1 MNFEKEILKRL
12 LDAGLLSRP
21 QAEALLQQ
29 KASSGASLVDS
40 IASTKQI
47 PDHVM
52 GQIQADIFQVPF
64 IDLQKRT
71 IVESTLRLVPE
82 VVARNQLI
90 IPFQQDDER
99 ICLAMND
106 PHRTDLVSYLEKK
119 TGKRIDVYFAT
130 KVTILDTLALYKTH
144 LQNDIE
150 QLIKSPKISG
160 DMIIK
165 LLDTLLS
172 YAFVNKASD
181 IHIEPQEKQIEV
193 RFRIDGELH
202 DVASLQKSVED
213 ELVSRVKIL
222 SRLRTDEHTSAQ
234 DGRFHFSVEE
244 NEADIRVSI
253 VPTTHGEKIVM
264 RLLTEGARGFS
275 LEELGLSQEDL
286 EIVKRNMQRPY
297 GMILATGPT
306 GAGKTSTLYA
316 MLKILNERSV
326 NISTIEDPVEYQID
340 GVNQIQ
346 VNPKT
351 NLTFA
356 HGLKSILRQD
366 PDIIMVGEIR
376 DDETASIAINAAL
389 TGHLVFSTLHTN
401 DAPTTLPRLLDM
413 GIEPF
418 LIASTINLAIA
429 QRLVRKIHQSCMESY
444 VISQDEVRRLVSE
457 LSPEERS
464 QLQLTG
470 RAVRLFRGK
479 GCDLCHHT
487 GFEGRI
493 GIFELLECT
502 ETIKA
507 LIIQRAHSDEIR
519 HAAQKEHMHSMYFDG
534 LQKALEGKTTIEEV
548 VRATHL

>member
-1 MNFEKEILKRL
+1 MKGETHLLQRL
-12 LDAGLLSRP
+12 LDAGLLSRE
-21 QAEALLQQ
+21 QADQLVVQQ
-29 KASSGASLVDS
+29 KKSGMPLIDCISESRVV
-40 IASTKQI
+40 
-47 PDHVM
+47 PDHVL
-52 GQIQADIFQVPF
+52 GQIQADYYQVPY
-64 IDLQKRT
+64 IDLKKRT
-71 IVESTLRLVPE
+71 IIESTLRLIPE
-82 VVARNQLI
+82 LVAKKQLI
-90 IPFQQDDER
+90 IPFHQDDER
-99 ICLAMND
+99 VALAMND
-106 PHRTDLVSYLEKK
+106 PHRADLISYVEKE
-119 TGKRIDVYFAT
+119 TGKRIDVSFAT
-130 KVTILDTLALYKTH
+130 KENIFETLALYKTH
-144 LQNDIE
+144 LQQDIE
-150 QLIKSPKISG
+150 KLLESKRVSG
-160 DMIIK
+160 DGIIK
-165 LLDTLLS
+165 LLDTLLA
-172 YAFVNKASD
+172 YAYVNKASD
-181 IHIEPQEKQIEV
+181 IHIEPQEKKVEI

-202 DVASLQKSVED
+202 DVATLNTSIEN

-234 DGRFHFSVEE
+234 DGRFHSSIEG
-244 NEADIRVSI
+244 NEADVRVSV

-264 RLLTEGARGFS
+264 RILTEGARGFS
-275 LEELGLSQEDL
+275 LEEISLNADDL
-286 EIVKRNMQRPY
+286 EIVKRNMSRPY

-346 VNPKT
+346 VNPNT

-376 DDETASIAINAAL
+376 DDETAGIAINAAL
-389 TGHLVFSTLHTN
+389 TGHLVLSTLHTN

-429 QRLVRKIHQSCMESY
+429 QRLVRKIHQPCMESY
-444 VISQDEVRRLVSE
+444 VIGTDEVRRLTAE
-457 LSPEERS
+457 LSPQERTK
-464 QLQLTG
+464 LQLNG
-470 RAVRLFRGK
+470 RAIRLFKGK

-502 ETIKA
+502 EAIKA
-507 LIIQRAHSDEIR
+507 LIIKRAHSNEIR
-519 HAAQKEHMHSMYFDG
+519 AAAEQEHMHSMYFDG

-548 VRATHL
+548 IRATHL